1 MSPERSTA
9 LGAYAQA
16 SMGAWG
22 TGIFEDDVAADVR
35 GEWED
40 AVGSGPSVPDATAAL
55 IDGLG
60 ADFIPDDDDGPAFWI
75 ALAAL
80 QLEAGEVTPEVAARA
95 VQAIPANLS
104 RWREEA
110 PAEDFAAREQVLG
123 ELEQRP
129 RS

>member
-1 MSPERSTA
+1 
-9 LGAYAQA
+9 
-16 SMGAWG
+16 MGAWG

>member
-1 MSPERSTA
+1 MESERQPRS
-9 LGAYAQA
+9 AYPSA

-22 TGIFEDDVAADVR
+22 TGVFEDDVAADVR

-40 AVGSGPSVPDATAAL
+40 AIESGSSVPDATAAL

-60 ADFIPDDDDGPAFWI
+60 ADFIPDQDDGPVFWI

-80 QLEAGEVTPEVAARA
+80 QLEAAEITPEVAARA
-95 VQAIPANLS
+95 VEAIPANLS

-110 PAEDFAAREQVLG
+110 TEEDVSARERVLS
-123 ELEQRP
+123 ELQHRI